1 MASLSLFARGGGSSA
16 NNAAL
21 NVDPKSQ
28 QDTVEITFESGAT
41 GDIVL
46 DGNGGDV
53 DPDTT
58 VTIDG
63 VSYNFILEQT
73 GDLPIGNGKV
83 PDALQGSQITV
94 ISYIDL
100 AGDYQRLFFVTDG
113 SGTFEL
119 MDSFGNGAVALT
131 NVDTTPTAVY
141 ICFCGGTDILTPSGY
156 RKVETLKAGDL
167 VVTDT
172 GAAVPI
178 LWCGHSHVSVADMQA
193 DPSLRPLR
201 IMADAIAPGVPFA
214 DLLVSAQHRVVIEG
228 VWTELYFG
236 EPAVLVPAK
245 YLVGPIAQID
255 MPSEDVVYYHIL
267 LEQHEVLIS
276 NGLMTE
282 SFQPSLR
289 SYNGISPQMRLS
301 LSDAVSKERLLSL
314 LNREDAMC
322 TLKKADAQVLVAKM
336 VGAMRQLTA
345 DDAGSLAAA

>member
-1 MASLSLFARGGGSSA
+1 MASLSFFARGDGSSA

-21 NVDPKSQ
+21 NVDSKSQ
-28 QDTVEITFESGAT
+28 QATVEITFESGAT

-63 VSYNFILEQT
+63 VSYNFIVEQT

-83 PDALQGSQITV
+83 PDVLEGSQVTV
-94 ISYIDL
+94 IPYIDL

-119 MDSFGNGAVALT
+119 MDSSGNGAVALT
-131 NVDTTPTAVY
+131 NVDPAPTAVY
-141 ICFCGGTDILTPSGY
+141 ICFCGGTVVLTPSGY

-178 LWCGHSHVSVADMQA
+178 LWCGHSRASVADMRA
-193 DPSLRPLR
+193 DPSRRPVR

-214 DLLVSAQHRVVIEG
+214 DLSVSAQHRVVIEG
-228 VWTELYFG
+228 VWAELYFG
-236 EPAVLVPAK
+236 EPTVMMPAK
-245 YLVGPIAQID
+245 YLVGTLAQTD
-255 MPSEDVVYYHIL
+255 MPSEDVIYHHIL
-267 LEQHEVLIS
+267 LEEHEVLIT

-289 SYNGISPQMRLS
+289 SYNGISPQMRRS
-301 LSDAVSKERLLSL
+301 LSDMVSKERLQSL
-314 LNREDAMC
+314 FRRKDAMIA
-322 TLKKADAQVLVAKM
+322 LKKADAQVLVAKM